1 MNRIDLIGRLTRD
14 PELRKTETGHVRADF
29 TIAVNRIGAKEE
41 QQQADFIPC
50 RIAVNRIGAKEEQ
63 QQADFIP
70 CRVWGSQA
78 ENLTHFMGKGNQI
91 AIEGNLRIDS
101 YIDKDGNTK
110 YTTYVL
116 ANRIEYLTKGEKKE
130 ESKEEPTEDISN
142 SFKMDE
148 IEIDDSD
155 LPF

>member
-29 TIAVNRIGAKEE
+29 SIAI
-41 QQQADFIPC
+41 
-50 RIAVNRIGAKEEQ
+50 NRIGAKEEQ

-70 CRVWGSQA
+70 CRVWGNQA
-78 ENLTHFMGKGNQI
+78 ENLAHFQKKGNQI

-101 YIDKDGNTK
+101 YPDKKDGTTK

-116 ANRIEYLTKGEKKE
+116 ANRIEYLTKGETKQESDTTDGGFE
-130 ESKEEPTEDISN
+130 ED
-142 SFKMDE
+142 FKLDEVE
-148 IEIDDSD
+148 IEDSD

>member
-14 PELRKTETGHVRADF
+14 PELRKTESCHVRADF

-41 QQQADFIPC
+41 QQQADFI
-50 RIAVNRIGAKEEQ
+50 N
-63 QQADFIP
+63 

-78 ENLTHFMGKGNQI
+78 ENLAHFQGKGSQI
-91 AIEGNLRIDS
+91 GLEGSLNVDT
-101 YIDKDGNTK
+101 YTDKDGNTK
-110 YTTYVL
+110 YSTYVL
-116 ANRIEYLTKGEKKE
+116 ANRIEYLSNKKGEKKE
-130 ESKEEPTEDISN
+130 ESKEESNEDFSG

-148 IEIDDSD
+148 IELDDSD

>member
-29 TIAVNRIGAKEE
+29 T
-41 QQQADFIPC
+41 
-50 RIAVNRIGAKEEQ
+50 IAVNRIGAKEEQ

>member
-29 TIAVNRIGAKEE
+29 T
-41 QQQADFIPC
+41 
-50 RIAVNRIGAKEEQ
+50 IAVNRIGAKEEQ

-116 ANRIEYLTKGEKKE
+116 ANRIEYLSSKKGEIKE
-130 ESKEEPTEDISN
+130 ESQEIEGN
-142 SFKMDE
+142 SIKMDE
-148 IEIDDSD
+148 LEILDSD

>member
-29 TIAVNRIGAKEE
+29 N
-41 QQQADFIPC
+41 
-50 RIAVNRIGAKEEQ
+50 IAVNRIGAKEEQ

-70 CRVWGSQA
+70 CRVWGNQA
-78 ENLTHFMGKGNQI
+78 ENLAHFMGKGSQI
-91 AIEGNLRIDS
+91 GLEGSLRIDS
-101 YIDKDGNTK
+101 YTDKDGNTK
-110 YTTYVL
+110 YSTYVL
-116 ANRIEYLTKGEKKE
+116 AERIEYLSSKKGEIKE
-130 ESKEEPTEDISN
+130 SQEVKSN
-142 SFKMDE
+142 SIKMDE

>member
-50 RIAVNRIGAKEEQ
+50 R
-63 QQADFIP
+63 
-70 CRVWGSQA
+70 VWGSQA

-91 AIEGNLRIDS
+91 AIEGSLRIDS
-101 YIDKDGNTK
+101 YTDKDGNTK

-116 ANRIEYLTKGEKKE
+116 ANRIEYLSSKKGEIKE
-130 ESKEEPTEDISN
+130 ESQEIEGN
-142 SFKMDE
+142 SIKMDE
-148 IEIDDSD
+148 LEILDSD

>member
-50 RIAVNRIGAKEEQ
+50 R
-63 QQADFIP
+63 
-70 CRVWGSQA
+70 VWGSQA
-78 ENLTHFMGKGNQI
+78 ENLAHFMGKGSQI
-91 AIEGNLRIDS
+91 GLEGSLRIDS
-101 YIDKDGNTK
+101 YTDKDGNTK
-110 YTTYVL
+110 YSTYVL
-116 ANRIEYLTKGEKKE
+116 AERIEYLSSKKGEIKE
-130 ESKEEPTEDISN
+130 ESQEIEGN
-142 SFKMDE
+142 SIKMDE
-148 IEIDDSD
+148 LEITDDD

>member
-50 RIAVNRIGAKEEQ
+50 R
-63 QQADFIP
+63 
-70 CRVWGSQA
+70 VWGNQA
-78 ENLTHFMGKGNQI
+78 ENLAHFMGKGNQI
-91 AIEGNLRIDS
+91 AIEGSLRIDS
-101 YIDKDGNTK
+101 YVDKDGNTK

-116 ANRIEYLTKGEKKE
+116 ANRIEYLSKGEQK
-130 ESKEEPTEDISN
+130 ESKEELTEDISG
-142 SFKMDE
+142 SIKMDE
-148 IEIDDSD
+148 IEITDED

>member
-14 PELRKTETGHVRADF
+14 PELRKTETGYVRADF

-50 RIAVNRIGAKEEQ
+50 R
-63 QQADFIP
+63 
-70 CRVWGSQA
+70 VWGNQA
-78 ENLTHFMGKGNQI
+78 ENLAHFQKKGNQI

-101 YIDKDGNTK
+101 YTDKKDGTTK

-116 ANRIEYLTKGEKKE
+116 ANRIEYLTKGETKQESDTTDGGFE
-130 ESKEEPTEDISN
+130 ED
-142 SFKMDE
+142 FKLDEVE
-148 IEIDDSD
+148 IEDSD

>member
-29 TIAVNRIGAKEE
+29 SIAI
-41 QQQADFIPC
+41 
-50 RIAVNRIGAKEEQ
+50 NRIGAKEEQ

-70 CRVWGSQA
+70 CRVWGNQA
-78 ENLTHFMGKGNQI
+78 ENLAHFQKKGNLLG
-91 AIEGNLRIDS
+91 IEGAIRNDA
-101 YIDKDGNTK
+101 YTDKDGNQK
-110 YTTYVL
+110 YTWYVL
-116 ANRIEYLTKGEKKE
+116 ASRIEYLTKGEQKE
-130 ESKEEPTEDISN
+130 ESKEESNEDFSE

-148 IEIDDSD
+148 IEIDDSE

>member
-41 QQQADFIPC
+41 QQQADFI
-50 RIAVNRIGAKEEQ
+50 N
-63 QQADFIP
+63 
-70 CRVWGSQA
+70 CRVWGNQA
-78 ENLTHFMGKGNQI
+78 ENLAHFMRKGNQI

-116 ANRIEYLTKGEKKE
+116 ANRIEYLTKGEQKE
-130 ESKEEPTEDISN
+130 SN
-142 SFKMDE
+142 STEGEFEGDFKLDE
-148 IEIDDSD
+148 VEITDED

>member
-41 QQQADFIPC
+41 QQQADFINC
-50 RIAVNRIGAKEEQ
+50 RT
-63 QQADFIP
+63 
-70 CRVWGSQA
+70 WGNQA
-78 ENLTHFMGKGNQI
+78 ENLAHFQSKGSQI
-91 AIEGNLRIDS
+91 GLEGSLRIDS
-101 YIDKDGNTK
+101 YTDKDGNTK
-110 YTTYVL
+110 YSTYVL
-116 ANRIEYLTKGEKKE
+116 AERIEYLSSKKGEQKEVSKE
-130 ESKEEPTEDISN
+130 ESNEDFSG

-148 IEIDDSD
+148 IEIDDSE

>member
-29 TIAVNRIGAKEE
+29 T
-41 QQQADFIPC
+41 
-50 RIAVNRIGAKEEQ
+50 IAVNRIGAKEEQ

-116 ANRIEYLTKGEKKE
+116 ANRIEYLSSKKGEIKE
-130 ESKEEPTEDISN
+130 ESQEIEGN
-142 SFKMDE
+142 SIKMDE
-148 IEIDDSD
+148 LEITDDD

>member
-29 TIAVNRIGAKEE
+29 T
-41 QQQADFIPC
+41 
-50 RIAVNRIGAKEEQ
+50 IAVNRIGAKEEQ

-116 ANRIEYLTKGEKKE
+116 ANRIEYLSSKKGEIKE
-130 ESKEEPTEDISN
+130 ESQEIEEN
-142 SFKMDE
+142 SIKMDE
-148 IEIDDSD
+148 LEILDSD